1 MNGQIEELNRNLEV
15 VKEKEPQSSMKGKT
29 SSWPRNKD
37 EGIFKYR
44 EKRRQQWKI
53 EKTSTMLAEREWNEQ
68 CGQERLVKL
77 QKVQKDFEDLL
88 DSTTNHNSGNGPTE
102 QGRR

>member
-1 MNGQIEELNRNLEV
+1 
-15 VKEKEPQSSMKGKT
+15 
-29 SSWPRNKD
+29 
-37 EGIFKYR
+37 
-44 EKRRQQWKI
+44 
-53 EKTSTMLAEREWNEQ
+53 MLAEGEWNEQ